1 MYSSAL
7 TQHKLKYL
15 FLFFLL
21 LFITP
26 QNVSAATITIS
37 NIPTEINHNQEVEI
51 NLDFVCSG
59 CGDSYMRG
67 VFYPS
72 GTNYFGYTQNKSGS
86 WVGTSADRSVYYLI
100 AKDDL
105 VEASWSGKLKVKPDS
120 EDSAFTGTGEY
131 LFKIGRYTS
140 SNDSSADWSNELS
153 LKVIGPTPSPTTTP
167 TQTSE
172 PTKTST
178 PVPTGT
184 STSKPLPTKT
194 STPRPSPTATSEPE
208 VTNEPE
214 VVGNNNEAVNSSS
227 DDSQVSPQ
235 PTGQVAGATDTKKSP
250 IIAIIFISLGIC
262 CLGYVGYMLYNVKHN
277 NDQKKLQEID

>member
-1 MYSSAL
+1 MYSSASIR
-7 TQHKLKYL
+7 HKLKYL
-15 FLFFLL
+15 FLFLLL

-37 NIPTEINHNQEVEI
+37 NLPTEINHNQELEI

-67 VFYPS
+67 VFYPN

-86 WVGTSADRSVYYLI
+86 WVGTSTDRSVYYLI
-100 AKDDL
+100 SKDDL
-105 VEASWSGKLKVKPDS
+105 IEASWSGKLKVKPDS

-140 SNDSSADWSNELS
+140 SNDSSADWSNELA
-153 LKVIGPTPSPTTTP
+153 LKIIGPTPSPTFAP
-167 TQTSE
+167 TQTPE

-178 PVPTGT
+178 PVPTIT
-184 STSKPLPTKT
+184 STPKPSPTKT
-194 STPRPSPTATSEPE
+194 PTPKPSPTTTSEPE
-208 VTNEPE
+208 NTDELEEVGDNENDQSVTN
-214 VVGNNNEAVNSSS
+214 
-227 DDSQVSPQ
+227 QISPQ
-235 PTGQVAGATDTKKSP
+235 PTGQVAGATVTKKSP
-250 IIAIIFISLGIC
+250 IVAIIFILLGVC

-277 NDQKKLQEID
+277 NDQKKLHKVD